1 MLVTCCRNSVGGRLC
16 GRESCPVAGLQELQY
31 WRLEYRVGQGGKG
44 EGETTPNTVGN
55 VCVPCGVAVHNSRMK
70 WQKGVA
76 GMVVGE
82 GCVVVVGSSSSSS
95 TR

>member
-1 MLVTCCRNSVGGRLC
+1 MWKRELSSGRT
-16 GRESCPVAGLQELQY
+16 AGIAV
-31 WRLEYRVGQGGKG
+31 LEYRVGQGGKGKG
-44 EGETTPNTVGN
+44 EGETTPNTVVN

>member
-1 MLVTCCRNSVGGRLC
+1 MWKRELSSGRT
-16 GRESCPVAGLQELQY
+16 AGIAV
-31 WRLEYRVGQGGKG
+31 LEYRVGQGGKG